1 MGLCL
6 ATRGKDEAG
15 GGWGVGWVAASG
27 PGLGVVEMREAQ
39 NREWVCPGPVASVAP
54 AWFIYT
60 SIPLS
65 FGPHLLMCA
74 PPVC

>member
-39 NREWVCPGPVASVAP
+39 NREWVCPGPVASRGPSMVHLH
-54 AWFIYT
+54 IH
-60 SIPLS
+60 PLS
-65 FGPHLLMCA
+65 HSALIC
-74 PPVC
+74 